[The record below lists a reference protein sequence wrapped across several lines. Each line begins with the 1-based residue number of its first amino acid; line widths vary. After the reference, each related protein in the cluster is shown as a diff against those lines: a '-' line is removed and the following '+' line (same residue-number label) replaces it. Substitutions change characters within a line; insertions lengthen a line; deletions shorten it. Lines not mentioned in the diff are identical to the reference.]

1 MAYFYSSR
9 VNLVDSPSHPPADSR
24 AHLHSLAAIRFIP
37 ETPFQSVPRTRAIN
51 HRVSTSAPVAS
62 IWAHD
67 GQPGAGLQVAP
78 CSPRSPRRVDA
89 SDARVYSETPVAEAT
104 VRRLAVKLGMNLPNS
119 LTLLR
124 IFFVPL
130 LIVILL
136 TRSPT
141 VQMFGLTMHF
151 EVWGVLI
158 LLLAAATDWADGY
171 LARRRL
177 QVTTL
182 GILLDPIADK
192 LLISAAFIAL
202 VDMHGG
208 DGKALVPAWMVV
220 IIIGREFTVLGLRNI
235 ASAEGFTISASALG
249 KTKMVLQVLAVAVL
263 IASSRYTS
271 LKPLGSILLWLVV
284 ASALI
289 SAAQY
294 FFRFWSQLDSR
305 ITQRRKLRMMEARAK
320 SEDVV
325 PS

>member
-1 MAYFYSSR
+1 
-9 VNLVDSPSHPPADSR
+9 
-24 AHLHSLAAIRFIP
+24 
-37 ETPFQSVPRTRAIN
+37 
-51 HRVSTSAPVAS
+51 
-62 IWAHD
+62 
-67 GQPGAGLQVAP
+67 
-78 CSPRSPRRVDA
+78 
-89 SDARVYSETPVAEAT
+89 VAEAT

-202 VDMHGG
+202 VDMRGV
-208 DGKALVPAWMVV
+208 DGRALVPAWMVV

-235 ASAEGFTISASALG
+235 ASAEGFTIAATTLG
-249 KTKMVLQVLAVAVL
+249 KTKMVLQVCAVAIV
-263 IASSRYTS
+263 IVGARHPS
-271 LKPLGSILLWLVV
+271 LRPLGLILLWLVV
-284 ASALI
+284 ISALV

-294 FFRFWSQLDSR
+294 FLRFWSQVDDS
-305 ITQRRKLRMMEARAK
+305 IKQRRKLRMLEARKK
-320 SEDVV
+320 SQDAV
-325 PS
+325 PL